1 MAATHDSIETFLQFY
16 RRYILHGDEQNERSQ
31 GAPFLEAFFQA
42 FGHVGTRQAGAILEK
57 SIPEAGRRGRTGYA
71 DLYWQRGSVLVELK
85 RRSERRLD
93 RHYGQVW
100 DYVSH
105 LNPPPRYA
113 VLCNFDE
120 FWIYDFEQA
129 IGTPVDKIRTEEIG
143 FRLDAF
149 RFMEG
154 SVQAPLFRDGQ
165 IVEVTKAAAETMGE
179 LYQALHHRSQSPST
193 HFNEQD
199 AQRFVLQC
207 VLALFSEYRQ
217 LLPDKAFSKA
227 VAKCLPPQPESTYDI
242 LCKGLFREM
251 NEAGRTPYGQF
262 QGVRYF
268 NGGLFATLP
277 PIELDQTELLMLDR
291 ATRHNWS
298 KVRPAIFGSIFE
310 ATLATDDRH
319 TEGIHFTSE
328 NDIMKI
334 VRPTIGQYWEE
345 RIEATDTLAD
355 LNALHLE
362 MQRYRVLDPAC
373 GSGNFLYMAY
383 QELKQ
388 VEQLLIDKIF
398 SHEQNQTAQTRRLS
412 GINLEQ
418 QFFGLDR
425 NAFAVELARVTLSIA
440 RKVAVD
446 SLSLDEAVLPL
457 DTLDHNIIRCDALK
471 IDEWPEADAIIGN
484 PPFQSKNKM
493 QREFGVDYIRELRQR
508 YPDIPGRADYCVYWF
523 RRAHDRLKQGGRA
536 GLVGTN
542 TIRQNYSRQG
552 GLDYIVE
559 TGGTIFN
566 AVSSQVWSGEAAV
579 HVSLVNWVKGEYNA
593 PKILATQ
600 LGDSR
605 ESPWHYEE
613 GIEAI
618 NSALSSTSDLSQ
630 AQVLAVNRQLKCCYQ
645 GQTHGHDGFLMDRE
659 DAEILLHQNT
669 KNSEVLFPYLTAEE
683 LLSEFNAQPRRYAID
698 FAPRTQEQARKYRAL
713 FSRIRSEVKP
723 KRKAAY
729 EAEQK
734 RNQAS
739 LKQSPK
745 ARVNHHHENFYKR
758 WWLFSYSRP
767 DLIQTLERMD
777 RYIACARVTKRPI
790 FEFVS
795 TEIRPNDAL
804 QVFTF
809 EDDYSFGIL
818 QSSLHWAWFTHRC
831 STLKR
836 DFRYTSQS
844 VFDTFPWPQDPT
856 IAQVTTIASAAAD
869 LRQLRHTLMQ
879 ADRLS
884 LRDLYRT
891 LDAPGETPL
900 HHAHAHLDA
909 AVRAAYGLEVQADPL
924 AFLLALNQA
933 IARREARQQPVTAP
947 GLPSV
952 MGDDHDQ

>member
-1 MAATHDSIETFLQFY
+1 MAATPDSIETFLQFY
-16 RRYILHGDEQNERSQ
+16 RRHIVNGEDQSERSQ
-31 GAPFLEAFFQA
+31 GAPFLEAFFRA
-42 FGHVGTRQAGAILEK
+42 FGHEGTNQAGARLE
-57 SIPEAGRRGRTGYA
+57 PAVPGAGRRGRTGYA
-71 DLYWQRGSVLVELK
+71 DLYWPRGSVVVELK

-105 LNPPPRYA
+105 LNPSPRYA

-143 FRLDAF
+143 FHLDAF

-154 SVQAPLFRDGQ
+154 GVREPLFRDGQ
-165 IVEVTKAAAETMGE
+165 IVEVTQAAAENMGE
-179 LYQALHHRSQSPST
+179 LYQSLHHRSQSPST
-193 HFNEQD
+193 YFNERD

-217 LLPDKAFSKA
+217 LLPEKAFSEA
-227 VAKCLPPQPESTYDI
+227 VKKCLPPQPESTYDI

-251 NEAGRTPYGQF
+251 NEAGQTPYGRF

-268 NGGLFATLP
+268 NGGLFAKLP
-277 PIELDQTELLMLDR
+277 PIELKKQELLTLDR

-310 ATLATDDRH
+310 ATLNSGDRH

-345 RIEATDTLAD
+345 RIEATHNLAD

-362 MQRYRVLDPAC
+362 MQRYRILDPAC

-398 SHEQNQTAQTRRLS
+398 EQEQDQTAQTRRLS

-446 SLSLDEAVLPL
+446 SLGLDEAVLPL
-457 DTLDHNIIRCDALK
+457 DMLDRNIVRCDALE
-471 IDEWPEADAIIGN
+471 IDEWPSADAIIGN

-493 QREFGVDYIRELRQR
+493 QREFGADYVRALRER

-523 RRAHDRLKQGGRA
+523 RRAHDRLSPGGRA

-593 PKILATQ
+593 PKKLATQ

-605 ESPWHYEE
+605 ESPWRYEE
-613 GIEAI
+613 NIASI
-618 NSALSSTSDLSQ
+618 NSALSSGLDVSQ
-630 AQVLAVNRQLKCCYQ
+630 AQTLAVNRSVKCCYQ
-645 GQTHGHDGFLMDRE
+645 GQTHGHDGFLL
-659 DAEILLHQNT
+659 EIATAQTVDWDHKSLSVIH
-669 KNSEVLFPYLTAEE
+669 PYLNANE
-683 LLSEFNAQPRRYAID
+683 LLGTIGGQPTRYVIDLSTIKTEKTAKTYTSAYAVIRDRVLPQMRQNAQ
-698 FAPRTQEQARKYRAL
+698 QER
-713 FSRIRSEVKP
+713 
-723 KRKAAY
+723 
-729 EAEQK
+729 
-734 RNQAS
+734 
-739 LKQSPK
+739 QSTNK
-745 ARVNHHHENFYKR
+745 K
-758 WWLFSYSRP
+758 
-767 DLIQTLERMD
+767 
-777 RYIACARVTKRPI
+777 
-790 FEFVS
+790 
-795 TEIRPNDAL
+795 
-804 QVFTF
+804 
-809 EDDYSFGIL
+809 
-818 QSSLHWAWFTHRC
+818 
-831 STLKR
+831 
-836 DFRYTSQS
+836 
-844 VFDTFPWPQDPT
+844 
-856 IAQVTTIASAAAD
+856 
-869 LRQLRHTLMQ
+869 
-879 ADRLS
+879 
-884 LRDLYRT
+884 
-891 LDAPGETPL
+891 
-900 HHAHAHLDA
+900 
-909 AVRAAYGLEVQADPL
+909 
-924 AFLLALNQA
+924 
-933 IARREARQQPVTAP
+933 
-947 GLPSV
+947 
-952 MGDDHDQ
+952 

>member
-42 FGHVGTRQAGAILEK
+42 FGHAGTRQAGAILEK

-71 DLYWQRGSVLVELK
+71 DLYWPRGSVLVELK

-143 FRLDAF
+143 FHLDAF

-345 RIEATDTLAD
+345 QIDATNTLAD

-446 SLSLDEAVLPL
+446 SLGLDEAVLPL

-605 ESPWHYEE
+605 ESPWRYEE

-618 NSALSSTSDLSQ
+618 NSALSSTIDLSQ

-645 GQTHGHDGFLMDRE
+645 GQTHGHDGFLINLEHESVSDW
-659 DAEILLHQNT
+659 DQKSLTVLH
-669 KNSEVLFPYLTAEE
+669 PYLNANE
-683 LLSEFNAQPRRYAID
+683 LLGNYANTPTRYLIDLSFVKTEKTAKTYTSAFAIIRDRVLPTMRQNAQQERQAI
-698 FAPRTQEQARKYRAL
+698 
-713 FSRIRSEVKP
+713 
-723 KRKAAY
+723 
-729 EAEQK
+729 QK
-734 RNQAS
+734 RSGPRQS
-739 LKQSPK
+739 HLKK
-745 ARVNHHHENFYKR
+745 
-758 WWLFSYSRP
+758 WWCLWRSRP
-767 DLIQTLERMD
+767 DLLQTLGTMD

-831 STLKR
+831 STLTAR
-836 DFRYTSQS
+836 FRYTSQS

-856 IAQVTTIASAAAD
+856 IDQVTAIASAAAD

-879 ADRLS
+879 ADCLS

-891 LDAPGETPL
+891 LDLPGETPL

-909 AVRAAYGLEVQADPL
+909 AVRAAYGLDVQADPL

-933 IARREARQQPVTAP
+933 IARREALQQPVTAP
-947 GLPSV
+947 GLPSTV
-952 MGDDHDQ
+952 PQ